1 MKYFQNK
8 VSESSFTLPIVA
20 ILVVLASVAVVIFS
34 HGDWMSLPLMAFS
47 TVAMLEMNNR
57 NLLLRIRSRMVS
69 TTFLLLTM
77 MCGWV
82 NADWHIAFI
91 QMCFVGFSFLALLT
105 TQDRSSAGRIFY
117 AFLFLSAGSMI
128 WQGLLWLLPF
138 LLFLFVVPLY
148 AFSSKTIS
156 AFIMALLL
164 PYLLYALYLI
174 YNNIGDYEMLADNVL
189 PKLSTDVFLDYT
201 CVTIGV
207 TLNYTVLV
215 LLTILGTIHFI
226 HKAYMDK
233 IRTRI
238 CYHFF
243 ISFAWIIIVFA
254 AVAPVYAQYL
264 LPILCVPLAPLLA
277 HYLALTSSKLT
288 NISFF
293 VIISIILLVTIFNQC
308 LTSLSNMVLGV

>member
-20 ILVVLASVAVVIFS
+20 VLVVLASVAVVIFS

-69 TTFLLLTM
+69 TVFLLLTM

-91 QMCFVGFSFLALLT
+91 QLCFVGFSFLALLT

-148 AFSSKTIS
+148 AFSSKTMS

-174 YNNIGDYEMLADNVL
+174 YINIGDLKTLGDNVL
-189 PKLSTDVFLDYT
+189 PILSTDVFLDYT

-207 TLNYTVLV
+207 TLNFTVLV

-277 HYLALTSSKLT
+277 HYLALTSSKFT

-293 VIISIILLVTIFNQC
+293 VIIGIILLVTIFNQC